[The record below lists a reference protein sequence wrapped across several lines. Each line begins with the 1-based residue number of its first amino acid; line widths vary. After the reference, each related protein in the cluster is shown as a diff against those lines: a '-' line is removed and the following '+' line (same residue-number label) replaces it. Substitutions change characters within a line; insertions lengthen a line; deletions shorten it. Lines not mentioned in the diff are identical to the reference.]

1 MHKSMTLRLCL
12 AGLAAAGW
20 LLAADH
26 QLTPAAWAARSVSQ
40 YIDFTDITYLTAS
53 NYEVKLDVHKR
64 KDTAAPQPT
73 VIYIHGGGWIGGSK
87 NGISSLLIPWL
98 EMGWNVVNVDY
109 RLSRVSQAPA
119 AVEDCLCAL
128 RWVAAHAQ
136 NYGIDVTRLV
146 LSGES
151 AGGHLALTTGL
162 IPETAGLDRQCPG
175 APLPKVAAIVDFYGI
190 TDVADLLDGP
200 NERSYAVAWLGGA
213 PDRQEVAKRV
223 SPLTYVR
230 PGLPPILTIQGDA
243 DPIVPYTHSL
253 RLQDALEKAG
263 VPHQLITVP
272 GGKHGNFTADE
283 YERIYDGMRAFLGKY
298 NLPSQ

>member
-1 MHKSMTLRLCL
+1 MR
-12 AGLAAAGW
+12 AA
-20 LLAADH
+20 
-26 QLTPAAWAARSVSQ
+26 V
-40 YIDFTDITYLTAS
+40 
-53 NYEVKLDVHKR
+53 
-64 KDTAAPQPT
+64 
-73 VIYIHGGGWIGGSK
+73 GGGARPKLRNRRHPPRPEWRIGRRTRGADDRSDSGNRRIGS
-87 NGISSLLIPWL
+87 
-98 EMGWNVVNVDY
+98 
-109 RLSRVSQAPA
+109 
-119 AVEDCLCAL
+119 AVP
-128 RWVAAHAQ
+128 R
-136 NYGIDVTRLV
+136 
-146 LSGES
+146 S
-151 AGGHLALTTGL
+151 
-162 IPETAGLDRQCPG
+162 PF
-175 APLPKVAAIVDFYGI
+175 PKVAAIVDFYGI

-283 YERIYDGMRAFLGKY
+283 YEKIYDGMRAFGKY

>member
-1 MHKSMTLRLCL
+1 M
-12 AGLAAAGW
+12 AAASW
-20 LLAADH
+20 LPAAD
-26 QLTPAAWAARSVSQ
+26 QPLTPAAWAARSVSK
-40 YIDFTDITYLTAS
+40 YIDVTDITYLTAS

-64 KDTAAPQPT
+64 KDTTAPQPT

-87 NGISSLLIPWL
+87 SGINFLLIPWL
-98 EMGWNVVNVDY
+98 EMGWNVVNVEY
-109 RLSRVSQAPA
+109 HLGRVSQAPA

-128 RWVAAHAQ
+128 RWVATHAQ
-136 NYGIDVTRLV
+136 NYGIDVKRLV

-162 IPETAGLDRQCPG
+162 IPEAAGLDRQCPG
-175 APLPKVAAIVDFYGI
+175 APLPKVAAIVNFYGI
-190 TDVADLLDGP
+190 TDVADLLHGP
-200 NERSYAVAWLGGA
+200 NEKSYAVAWLGSA
-213 PDRQEVAKRV
+213 PDRDEVAKRV

-283 YERIYDGMRAFLGKY
+283 YEKIYNGMRAFLAQY
-298 NLPSQ
+298 NLVSQ